1 MVITMKK
8 YVIMTEDRK
17 QIETVEVRKTKFVP
31 VEDIYKTKKKIQLRS
46 SFGTAK
52 SGFSTS
58 HYHYRWDEPLQ
69 MFVPKFKVS
78 EEDKERY
85 PNYIIVKTMVTYEL
99 HI

>member
-17 QIETVEVRKTKFVP
+17 QIESVEVRKTRFIP

-46 SFGTAK
+46 TFGTAK
-52 SGFSTS
+52 SGFLNS
-58 HYHYRWDEPLQ
+58 HGVYRWDEPLQ
-69 MFVPKFKVS
+69 MFVPKYEV
-78 EEDKERY
+78 DKERY
-85 PNYIIVKTMVTYEL
+85 PNYIIVETMVTYEL